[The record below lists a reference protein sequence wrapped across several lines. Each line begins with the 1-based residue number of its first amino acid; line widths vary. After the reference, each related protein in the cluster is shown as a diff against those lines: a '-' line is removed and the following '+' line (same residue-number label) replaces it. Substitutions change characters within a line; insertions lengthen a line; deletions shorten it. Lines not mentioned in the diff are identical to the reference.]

1 MTSPAVA
8 SAGPG
13 PGERRR
19 RVLIYSHDG
28 TGLGHLRIT
37 LGVGR
42 AYATRRPDDAI
53 LLLTGSS
60 QAGQFDIPANMD
72 FVKLPSM
79 PLRDLYV
86 DLPDPASPA
95 GPERQVVYFRETVAL
110 AVIQGFA
117 PDLIVVDHAPAG
129 LFRELLRSIEWVKSA
144 LPNTRLVLLMRDITF
159 GPDQTRSLWKGERV
173 YPLLDFAYDR
183 ILVYGAR
190 EVFDP
195 ILEYGM
201 PEAAAQKTIF
211 AGYLTPAPPRRSPET
226 VRQSLG
232 IGDRPLLAASVGGGA
247 DGGAILRVLLEGW
260 SQHAPADLAGYIVLG
275 PLLPAS
281 DREAILR
288 LASSLPNVLLTD
300 FDPDYLAVARA
311 ANVLVSMGG
320 YNSLCEAAWLGKR
333 AVVVPRLPG
342 PEEQILRARRFEK
355 QGLVTTV
362 EPLTLS
368 PAALWTAIMS
378 ELAGGSSPAV
388 MLPFGGQDAIV
399 DAILGVMAEA

>member
-1 MTSPAVA
+1 MA

-42 AYATRRPDDAI
+42 AYAIRRPDDAI

-60 QAGQFDIPANMD
+60 QAGSFDMPANMD
-72 FVKLPSM
+72 FLKLPSM

-86 DLPDPASPA
+86 DLPDAASPV
-95 GPERQVVYFRETVAL
+95 GPERQVVYFREMVAL

-159 GPDQTRSLWKGERV
+159 GPDQTRSLWKGEHV

-183 ILVYGAR
+183 ILVYGSR
-190 EVFDP
+190 DVFDP
-195 ILEYGM
+195 ILEYEM

-211 AGYLTPAPPRRSPET
+211 AGYLTPAPPHRSPET

-275 PLLPAS
+275 PLLPQA
-281 DREAILR
+281 
-288 LASSLPNVLLTD
+288 T
-300 FDPDYLAVARA
+300 ARQFFA
-311 ANVLVSMGG
+311 
-320 YNSLCEAAWLGKR
+320 
-333 AVVVPRLPG
+333 
-342 PEEQILRARRFEK
+342 
-355 QGLVTTV
+355 
-362 EPLTLS
+362 S
-368 PAALWTAIMS
+368 PAACPMCFSRTSTPTIS
-378 ELAGGSSPAV
+378 RSR
-388 MLPFGGQDAIV
+388 GQPTCS
-399 DAILGVMAEA
+399 